1 MWAVVIFAGFGMAL
15 DPLRLGLVA
24 VLLSRRRPMQN
35 LAAFWLGGMFAGVA
49 FGLVVLIIFRDTAL
63 TAIEHVVATM
73 NEVRSAVVI
82 LLAVLVTRRRARQ
95 RVPVG
100 ISSDDG
106 PLGSSSVMVAER
118 PQNIFVRMA
127 AFSQNLLER
136 GGAWPAFLVGLG
148 SATPPVECIMILT
161 IIMASGHA
169 IETQLM
175 AFTLFIVLVLALLEL
190 PLLMYLLMPK
200 KTETMMLRLDGWLR
214 VHRRRIFE
222 ISLTIT
228 GVVLLVQGV
237 GSL

>member
-1 MWAVVIFAGFGMAL
+1 
-15 DPLRLGLVA
+15 
-24 VLLSRRRPMQN
+24 
-35 LAAFWLGGMFAGVA
+35 MFAGTA
-49 FGLVVLIIFRDTAL
+49 FGIVVLIVFRDAAL
-63 TAIEHVVATM
+63 AAIENVVSAM

-82 LLAVLVTRRRARQ
+82 LDGGGFKITLGVVFLTLLAVLVTRRRARQ

-100 ISSDDG
+100 VSSGDG
-106 PLGSSSVMVAER
+106 PLGSSVLLAER
-118 PQNIFVRMA
+118 PTNIFARMA

-148 SATPPVECIMILT
+148 SATPPVECVMVLT

-169 IETQLM
+169 IETQLV
-175 AFTLFIVLVLALLEL
+175 AFTVFIVLVLALLEL

-200 KTETMMLRLDGWLR
+200 KTETVMLRLDGWLR
-214 VHRRRIFE
+214 AHRRRIFE
-222 ISLTIT
+222 ISLAVS

>member
-1 MWAVVIFAGFGMAL
+1 
-15 DPLRLGLVA
+15 
-24 VLLSRRRPMQN
+24 MQN

-82 LLAVLVTRRRARQ
+82 LDGGGFKITLGVLFLTLLAVLVTRRRARQ